1 MVTKEFRKTQKE
13 TLQRDLAENKRQ
25 ASLFLYQQELA
36 KTKGIEPP
44 KPITAEHSASVA
56 LFYMKEEIRTGDKTV
71 EELYRLNVLKEKPAR
86 IRKTPMSKAQRE
98 QARRDRLATLQA
110 EAEARHDARYL
121 AHNTYQALVRTSA
134 PPMHKPSA
142 PPMHK
147 RKRSLDS
154 NESSGSHN
162 GKRQKRAGSDY
173 KKLVDSVEP
182 AKDKTRKRD
191 DHDDDVL
198 ATTTKEQ
205 SIVREKKAI
214 KRPVPG
220 GKKAAAATV
229 EQAGPAKKRKRDTDD
244 MAEEPSKD
252 KAPPI
257 KRARNDST
265 SSQPEAKTAG
275 GSKTVE
281 ALASAKT
288 SEVVGPASKS
298 LKPDSKEEAQ
308 KSNTTEPPL
317 VSKDAASASKVAPML
332 LPGMTAAEFF
342 KNKRRIPL
350 DIKTKMVKVQ
360 VQKKPV
366 NHYR

>member
-13 TLQRDLAENKRQ
+13 TLLRDWAENKRQ

-56 LFYMKEEIRTGDKTV
+56 LFYLKEEIRTGDKTV

-121 AHNTYQALVRTSA
+121 AHDTIQALVRTSA

-142 PPMHK
+142 PSMHK

-162 GKRQKRAGSDY
+162 AKRQKRAGSDD

-182 AKDKTRKRD
+182 AKDKKRNRD
-191 DHDDDVL
+191 DDDDDEGQGKRQKREASDKNVL
-198 ATTTKEQ
+198 ASTTTKEQ
-205 SIVREKKAI
+205 SVSLDLDVLLPTSVLTFLEDCPREE
-214 KRPVPG
+214 G
-220 GKKAAAATV
+220 D
-229 EQAGPAKKRKRDTDD
+229 QASCAWRKEGRSCLCR
-244 MAEEPSKD
+244 ASWPSQEEK
-252 KAPPI
+252 
-257 KRARNDST
+257 
-265 SSQPEAKTAG
+265 
-275 GSKTVE
+275 
-281 ALASAKT
+281 
-288 SEVVGPASKS
+288 ASKYQV
-298 LKPDSKEEAQ
+298 LTPEEAERHG
-308 KSNTTEPPL
+308 N
-317 VSKDAASASKVAPML
+317 
-332 LPGMTAAEFF
+332 
-342 KNKRRIPL
+342 
-350 DIKTKMVKVQ
+350 
-360 VQKKPV
+360 
-366 NHYR
+366 

>member
-56 LFYMKEEIRTGDKTV
+56 LFYMIEEIRTGDKTV

-205 SIVREKKAI
+205 SVSLDLDVLLPTSVLTQLQDRPREEGDQASCAWRKEGRSCHCRASW
-214 KRPVPG
+214 PG
-220 GKKAAAATV
+220 
-229 EQAGPAKKRKRDTDD
+229 Q
-244 MAEEPSKD
+244 EEK
-252 KAPPI
+252 
-257 KRARNDST
+257 
-265 SSQPEAKTAG
+265 
-275 GSKTVE
+275 
-281 ALASAKT
+281 
-288 SEVVGPASKS
+288 ASKFQV
-298 LKPDSKEEAQ
+298 L
-308 KSNTTEPPL
+308 PPE
-317 VSKDAASASKVAPML
+317 K
-332 LPGMTAAEFF
+332 AERHG
-342 KNKRRIPL
+342 N
-350 DIKTKMVKVQ
+350 
-360 VQKKPV
+360 
-366 NHYR
+366 